1 MFPGT
6 CIGAAWIRT
15 PPPHRSV
22 NLSRQRFLDRLSSLS
37 IRPTARDYYVR
48 WAEDWTKARDQQ
60 SAERTQAYFDALGRS
75 THLADWKFRQSAD
88 ATRILA
94 CDVLALPWA
103 SSFDWRGLADQ
114 ARSLEP
120 DHRTVGRENIRV
132 SAGGPNPL
140 DLP

>member
-1 MFPGT
+1 MDPDP
-6 CIGAAWIRT
+6 AT
-15 PPPHRSV
+15 PSERQPVTPA
-22 NLSRQRFLDRLSSLS
+22 RQRFLDRLSSLS

-48 WAEDWTKARDQQ
+48 WAEDWTKARGQQ

-75 THLADWKFRQSAD
+75 THLADWQFRQAVDSA
-88 ATRILA
+88 RILA

-132 SAGGPNPL
+132 SAGGPSPL